1 MRPRARFTVAFL
13 FLQIIPIIA
22 IGVVTLAYSLKMVI
36 DEVVESSDMMTRQV
50 YGQVRLGL
58 AHGKGDAVTVLQHDD
73 ALRELLGSMQAFGPA
88 VVIARITDA
97 NGKILVAGGDG
108 SEGQLQPHLPSIEE
122 LVQKASRWWPFALL
136 AAASGRN
143 DLYATAR
150 PFDVDG
156 KPFGTIYIGVT
167 LSLLA
172 DRLERLGLA
181 FALIVVADVILT
193 LLATASLRRLL
204 FQEMWPFHAVSWS
217 ARITESFPP
226 APPQQDELSGLA
238 ERFNRLSREVHS
250 EHNQWETGRSN
261 VFEIVRSIHDG
272 VVLVD
277 SGGSLLFANREARAV
292 LGLDK
297 TPGVEGRPLGV
308 LLRRNHPLVAMAEA
322 ALESGSEAQD
332 VPMNLSSSAD
342 GDGASML
349 ISFFRLGA
357 ARKPVGMLILL
368 RDMNAVQELESVVD
382 HSTRLARLGGL
393 ISGVAHQL
401 RSPLHGMNL
410 RLELLREDALRGNDI
425 EKHVNRLRAEVERL
439 DQSVEALLRFMRPQE
454 LKLSRFLV
462 NDLLAEIANRI
473 KRERICFTFQFS
485 AERSVEADREML
497 AEAFTNLIQNAMQAM
512 PEGGGI
518 TISTAEKDGMVE
530 VDIADHGIGI
540 APENLELVLNLYFT
554 TKKGGNGLGLPLA
567 LRAIELNRGVLKID
581 SRVGEGTT
589 CRIRLPLPSDAPLQL
604 SSTSV

>member
-22 IGVVTLAYSLKMVI
+22 IGVVTLAYTLKTVI
-36 DEVVESSDMMTRQV
+36 DEVVESSDLMTRQV
-50 YGQVRLGL
+50 YEQVRLGL
-58 AHGKGDAVTVLQHDD
+58 EQGKGDAVTVLQHDD

-88 VVIARITDA
+88 VVIARITDE

-136 AAASGRN
+136 AAASGN

-172 DRLERLGLA
+172 DRIERLGVA
-181 FALIVVADVILT
+181 FALIVIADVVLT

-204 FQEMWPFHAVSWS
+204 FQEMWPPAVSWN
-217 ARITESFPP
+217 ARVTESLPP
-226 APPQQDELSGLA
+226 PPVQQDELSGLA

-261 VFEIVRSIHDG
+261 VFDIVRSIHDG
-272 VVLVD
+272 VVLVH

-332 VPMNLSSSAD
+332 VPMNLSGNGD
-342 GDGASML
+342 GDSASML

-357 ARKPVGMLILL
+357 ARKPVGLLLLL

-425 EKHVNRLRAEVERL
+425 EKHINRLRGEVERL

-473 KRERICFTFQFS
+473 KRERVCFAFQFS
-485 AERSVEADREML
+485 AEHPVEADREML
-497 AEAFTNLIQNAMQAM
+497 SEAFSNLIQNAMQAM

-530 VDIADHGIGI
+530 VEISDHGIGI
-540 APENLELVLNLYFT
+540 APENLEQVLNLYFT
-554 TKKGGNGLGLPLA
+554 TKKGGSGLGLPLA

-589 CRIRLPLPSDAPLQL
+589 CRIRLPLASDAPLQFR
-604 SSTSV
+604 STAV

>member
-22 IGVVTLAYSLKMVI
+22 IGVVTLAYSLKTVI
-36 DEVVESSDMMTRQV
+36 DEVVESSDLMTRQV
-50 YGQVRLGL
+50 YEQVRLGL
-58 AHGKGDAVTVLQHDD
+58 EHGKGDAVTVLQHDD

-136 AAASGRN
+136 AAASGN

-181 FALIVVADVILT
+181 FALIVMADVVLT

-204 FQEMWPFHAVSWS
+204 FQEMWPYPAVSWR
-217 ARITESFPP
+217 ARVTEGLPPPP
-226 APPQQDELSGLA
+226 AQQDELSGLA

-261 VFEIVRSIHDG
+261 VFDIVRSIHDG

-297 TPGVEGRPLGV
+297 TPGVEGRSLGV

-332 VPMNLSSSAD
+332 VPMNLSGNGD
-342 GDGASML
+342 GDSASML

-357 ARKPVGMLILL
+357 ARKPVGLLILL

-425 EKHVNRLRAEVERL
+425 EKHINRLRGEVERL

-462 NDLLAEIANRI
+462 SDLLAEIANRI
-473 KRERICFTFQFS
+473 KRERICFAFQFS
-485 AERSVEADREML
+485 ADHPVEADREML
-497 AEAFTNLIQNAMQAM
+497 TEAFSNLIQNAMQAM
-512 PEGGGI
+512 PEGGSI

-530 VDIADHGIGI
+530 VEISDHGIGI
-540 APENLELVLNLYFT
+540 APENLEQVLNLYFT
-554 TKKGGNGLGLPLA
+554 TKKGGSGLGLPLA
-567 LRAIELNRGVLKID
+567 LRAIELNRGALKID
-581 SRVGEGTT
+581 SRVGQGTT
-589 CRIRLPLPSDAPLQL
+589 CRIRLPLASDAPLRL
-604 SSTSV
+604 SATAV

>member
-22 IGVVTLAYSLKMVI
+22 IGVVTLAYTLKTVI
-36 DEVVESSDMMTRQV
+36 DGVVESSDLMTRQV
-50 YGQVRLGL
+50 YEQVRLGL
-58 AHGKGDAVTVLQHDD
+58 EHGKGDAVTILQHDD

-97 NGKILVAGGDG
+97 DGKILVAGGDG

-136 AAASGRN
+136 AAASGN

-167 LSLLA
+167 LSLLT

-181 FALIVVADVILT
+181 FGLIVIADVILT

-204 FQEMWPFHAVSWS
+204 FQEMWPFPAVSWN
-217 ARITESFPP
+217 ARVTESLPSP
-226 APPQQDELSGLA
+226 VQQDELSGLA
-238 ERFNRLSREVHS
+238 ERFNRLSRAVHS

-277 SGGSLLFANREARAV
+277 SGGSLLFANREARVV

-308 LLRRNHPLVAMAEA
+308 LLRRNHPLVAMADA

-332 VPMNLSSSAD
+332 VPMNLSANGD

-357 ARKPVGMLILL
+357 ARKPVGLLILL

-382 HSTRLARLGGL
+382 QSTRLARLGGL

-410 RLELLREDALRGNDI
+410 RLELMREDSLRGNDI
-425 EKHVNRLRAEVERL
+425 EKHINRLRGEVERL

-462 NDLLAEIANRI
+462 NDLLAEIANRV
-473 KRERICFTFQFS
+473 KRDRICFAFQFS
-485 AERSVEADREML
+485 AEHPVEADREML
-497 AEAFTNLIQNAMQAM
+497 SEAFSNLIQNAMQAM

-518 TISTAEKDGMVE
+518 AISTAEKDGMVE
-530 VDIADHGIGI
+530 VEISDHGVGI
-540 APENLELVLNLYFT
+540 APENLEQVLNLYFT
-554 TKKGGNGLGLPLA
+554 TKKGGSGLGLPLA

-589 CRIRLPLPSDAPLQL
+589 CRIRLPLASDVPLQL
-604 SSTSV
+604 SPTAV

>member
-22 IGVVTLAYSLKMVI
+22 IGVVTLAYTLKTVI
-36 DEVVESSDMMTRQV
+36 DGVVESSDLMTRQV
-50 YGQVRLGL
+50 YEQVRLGL
-58 AHGKGDAVTVLQHDD
+58 EHGKGDAVTILQHDD

-97 NGKILVAGGDG
+97 DGKILVAGGDG

-136 AAASGRN
+136 AAASGN

-167 LSLLA
+167 LSLLT

-181 FALIVVADVILT
+181 FGLIVIADVILT

-204 FQEMWPFHAVSWS
+204 FQEMWPFPAVSWN
-217 ARITESFPP
+217 ARVTESLPSP
-226 APPQQDELSGLA
+226 VQQDELSGLA
-238 ERFNRLSREVHS
+238 ERFNRLSRAVHS

-277 SGGSLLFANREARAV
+277 SGGSLLFANREARVV

-308 LLRRNHPLVAMAEA
+308 LLRRNHPLVAMADA

-332 VPMNLSSSAD
+332 VPMNLSANGD

-357 ARKPVGMLILL
+357 ARKPVGLLILL

-382 HSTRLARLGGL
+382 QSTRLARLGGL

-410 RLELLREDALRGNDI
+410 RLELMREDALRGNDI
-425 EKHVNRLRAEVERL
+425 EKHINRLRGEVERL

-462 NDLLAEIANRI
+462 NDLLAEIANRV
-473 KRERICFTFQFS
+473 KRDRICFAFQFS
-485 AERSVEADREML
+485 AEHPVEADREML
-497 AEAFTNLIQNAMQAM
+497 SEAFSNLIQNAMQAM

-518 TISTAEKDGMVE
+518 AISTAEKDGMVE
-530 VDIADHGIGI
+530 VEISDHGVGI
-540 APENLELVLNLYFT
+540 APENLEQVLNLYFT
-554 TKKGGNGLGLPLA
+554 TKKGGSGLGLPLA

-589 CRIRLPLPSDAPLQL
+589 CRIRLPLASDVPLQL
-604 SSTSV
+604 SPTAV

>member
-22 IGVVTLAYSLKMVI
+22 IGVVTLAYTLKTVI
-36 DEVVESSDMMTRQV
+36 DGVVESSDLMTRQV
-50 YGQVRLGL
+50 YEQVRLGL
-58 AHGKGDAVTVLQHDD
+58 EHGKGDAVTILQHDD

-97 NGKILVAGGDG
+97 DGKILVAGGDG
-108 SEGQLQPHLPSIEE
+108 SEGQLQSHLPSIEE

-136 AAASGRN
+136 AAASGN

-167 LSLLA
+167 LSLLT

-181 FALIVVADVILT
+181 FGLIVVADVILT

-204 FQEMWPFHAVSWS
+204 FQEMWPFPAVSWN
-217 ARITESFPP
+217 ARVTESLPSP
-226 APPQQDELSGLA
+226 AQQDELSGLA
-238 ERFNRLSREVHS
+238 ERFNRLSRAVHS

-277 SGGSLLFANREARAV
+277 SGGSLLFANREARVV

-308 LLRRNHPLVAMAEA
+308 LLRRNHPLVAMADA

-332 VPMNLSSSAD
+332 VPMNLSANGD

-357 ARKPVGMLILL
+357 ARKPVGLLILL

-382 HSTRLARLGGL
+382 QSTRLARLGGL

-410 RLELLREDALRGNDI
+410 RLELMREDSLRGNDI
-425 EKHVNRLRAEVERL
+425 EKHINRLRGEVERL

-462 NDLLAEIANRI
+462 NDLLAEIANRV
-473 KRERICFTFQFS
+473 KRDRICFAFQFS
-485 AERSVEADREML
+485 AEHPVEADREML
-497 AEAFTNLIQNAMQAM
+497 SEAFSNLIQNAMQAM

-518 TISTAEKDGMVE
+518 AISTAEKDGMVE
-530 VDIADHGIGI
+530 VEISDHGVGI
-540 APENLELVLNLYFT
+540 APENLEQVLNLYFT
-554 TKKGGNGLGLPLA
+554 TKKGGSGLGLPLA

-589 CRIRLPLPSDAPLQL
+589 CRIRLPLASDVPLQL
-604 SSTSV
+604 SPTAV

>member
-22 IGVVTLAYSLKMVI
+22 IGVVTLAYTLKTVI
-36 DEVVESSDMMTRQV
+36 DGVVESSDLMTRQV
-50 YGQVRLGL
+50 YEQVRLGL
-58 AHGKGDAVTVLQHDD
+58 EHGKGDAVTILQHDD

-97 NGKILVAGGDG
+97 GGKILVAGGDG

-136 AAASGRN
+136 AAASGN

-167 LSLLA
+167 LSLLT

-181 FALIVVADVILT
+181 FGLIVIADVILT

-204 FQEMWPFHAVSWS
+204 FQEMWPFPAVSWN
-217 ARITESFPP
+217 ARVTESLPSP
-226 APPQQDELSGLA
+226 AQQDELSGLA
-238 ERFNRLSREVHS
+238 ERFNRLSRAVHS
-250 EHNQWETGRSN
+250 EHNQWETGHSN

-277 SGGSLLFANREARAV
+277 SGGSLLFANREARVV

-332 VPMNLSSSAD
+332 VPMNLSANGD

-357 ARKPVGMLILL
+357 ARKPVGLLILL

-382 HSTRLARLGGL
+382 QSTRLARLGGL

-410 RLELLREDALRGNDI
+410 RLELMREDALRGNDI
-425 EKHVNRLRAEVERL
+425 EKHINRLRGEVERL

-473 KRERICFTFQFS
+473 KRERICFAFQFS
-485 AERSVEADREML
+485 ADHPVEADREML
-497 AEAFTNLIQNAMQAM
+497 SEAFSNLIQNAMQAM
-512 PEGGGI
+512 PDGGGI
-518 TISTAEKDGMVE
+518 AISTAEKDGMVE
-530 VDIADHGIGI
+530 VEISDHGVGI
-540 APENLELVLNLYFT
+540 APENLEQVLNLYFT
-554 TKKGGNGLGLPLA
+554 TKKGGSGLGLPLA

-589 CRIRLPLPSDAPLQL
+589 CRIRLPLASDVPLQL
-604 SSTSV
+604 SPTAV

>member
-22 IGVVTLAYSLKMVI
+22 IGVVTLAYSLKTVI
-36 DEVVESSDMMTRQV
+36 DEVVESSDLMTRQV
-50 YGQVRLGL
+50 YEQVRLAL
-58 AHGKGDAVTVLQHDD
+58 EHGKGDAVTVLQHDD

-88 VVIARITDA
+88 VVIALITDA
-97 NGKILVAGGDG
+97 NGKILVAAGDG
-108 SEGQLQPHLPSIEE
+108 QVGQLQPHLPSIEE

-136 AAASGRN
+136 GAASGN

-167 LSLLA
+167 LSLLT

-181 FALIVVADVILT
+181 FGLIVIADVILT

-204 FQEMWPFHAVSWS
+204 FQEMWPFPAVSWN
-217 ARITESFPP
+217 ARVTESLPSP
-226 APPQQDELSGLA
+226 VQQDELSGLA
-238 ERFNRLSREVHS
+238 ERFNRLSRAVHS

-277 SGGSLLFANREARAV
+277 SGGSLLFANREARVV

-332 VPMNLSSSAD
+332 VPMNLSGNAD

-357 ARKPVGMLILL
+357 ARKPVGLLILL

-425 EKHVNRLRAEVERL
+425 EKHVNRLRGEVERL

-473 KRERICFTFQFS
+473 KRERICFAFQFS
-485 AERSVEADREML
+485 AEHPVEADREML

-530 VDIADHGIGI
+530 VEIADHGIGI
-540 APENLELVLNLYFT
+540 APENLEQVLNLYFT
-554 TKKGGNGLGLPLA
+554 TKKGGSGLGLPLA
-567 LRAIELNRGVLKID
+567 LRAIELNRGALKID

-589 CRIRLPLPSDAPLQL
+589 CRIRLPLASDAPLQL
-604 SSTSV
+604 SSTAV

>member
-1 MRPRARFTVAFL
+1 
-13 FLQIIPIIA
+13 
-22 IGVVTLAYSLKMVI
+22 
-36 DEVVESSDMMTRQV
+36 
-50 YGQVRLGL
+50 
-58 AHGKGDAVTVLQHDD
+58 LQHDD

-97 NGKILVAGGDG
+97 DGKILVAGGDG

-136 AAASGRN
+136 AAASGN

-167 LSLLA
+167 LSLLT

-181 FALIVVADVILT
+181 FGLIVIADVILT

-204 FQEMWPFHAVSWS
+204 FQEMWPFPAVSWN
-217 ARITESFPP
+217 ARVTESLPSP
-226 APPQQDELSGLA
+226 VQQDELSGLA
-238 ERFNRLSREVHS
+238 ERFNRLSRAVHS

-277 SGGSLLFANREARAV
+277 SGGSLLFANREARVV

-308 LLRRNHPLVAMAEA
+308 LLRRNHPLVAMADA

-332 VPMNLSSSAD
+332 VPMNLSANGD

-357 ARKPVGMLILL
+357 ARKPVGLLILL

-382 HSTRLARLGGL
+382 QSTRLARLGGL

-410 RLELLREDALRGNDI
+410 RLELMREDSLRGNDI
-425 EKHVNRLRAEVERL
+425 EKHINRLRGEVERL

-462 NDLLAEIANRI
+462 NDLLAEIANRV
-473 KRERICFTFQFS
+473 KRDRICFAFQFS
-485 AERSVEADREML
+485 AEHPVEADREML
-497 AEAFTNLIQNAMQAM
+497 SEAFSNLIQNAMQAM

-518 TISTAEKDGMVE
+518 AISTAEKDGMVE
-530 VDIADHGIGI
+530 VEISDHGVGI
-540 APENLELVLNLYFT
+540 APENLEQVLNLYFT
-554 TKKGGNGLGLPLA
+554 TKKGGSGLGLPLA

-589 CRIRLPLPSDAPLQL
+589 CRIRLPLASDVPLQL
-604 SSTSV
+604 SPTAV

>member
-22 IGVVTLAYSLKMVI
+22 IGVVTLAYTLKTVI
-36 DEVVESSDMMTRQV
+36 DEVVESSDLMTRQV
-50 YGQVRLGL
+50 YEQVRLGL
-58 AHGKGDAVTVLQHDD
+58 EHGKGDAVTVLQHDD

-97 NGKILVAGGDG
+97 NGKILVAAGDG
-108 SEGQLQPHLPSIEE
+108 SEGQFQPHLPSIEE

-136 AAASGRN
+136 AAASGN

-181 FALIVVADVILT
+181 FALIVIADVILT

-204 FQEMWPFHAVSWS
+204 FQEMWPFPAVSWS
-217 ARITESFPP
+217 ARVTESLPP
-226 APPQQDELSGLA
+226 AQQDELSGLA

-261 VFEIVRSIHDG
+261 VFDIVRSIHDG

-297 TPGVEGRPLGV
+297 NPGVEGRPLGV

-332 VPMNLSSSAD
+332 VPMNLSGNGD
-342 GDGASML
+342 GDGGSML

-357 ARKPVGMLILL
+357 ARKPVGLLILL

-410 RLELLREDALRGNDI
+410 RLELLREDAMRGNDI
-425 EKHVNRLRAEVERL
+425 EKHINRLRGEVERL

-462 NDLLAEIANRI
+462 NDLLTEIANRI
-473 KRERICFTFQFS
+473 KRERICFAFQFS
-485 AERSVEADREML
+485 AEHPVEADREML

-518 TISTAEKDGMVE
+518 TISTAEKDAMVE
-530 VDIADHGIGI
+530 VEIADHGIGI
-540 APENLELVLNLYFT
+540 APENLDQVLNLYFT
-554 TKKGGNGLGLPLA
+554 TKKGGSGLGLPLA

-589 CRIRLPLPSDAPLQL
+589 CRIRLPLASDAAPQI
-604 SSTSV
+604 SSTAV

>member
-1 MRPRARFTVAFL
+1 MRSRARFTVAFL

-22 IGVVTLAYSLKMVI
+22 IGVVTLAYTLKTVI
-36 DEVVESSDMMTRQV
+36 DEVVESSDLMTRQV
-50 YGQVRLGL
+50 YEQVRLGL
-58 AHGKGDAVTVLQHDD
+58 EHGKGDAVTVLQHDD
-73 ALRELLGSMQAFGPA
+73 ALRELLGTMQAFGPA

-97 NGKILVAGGDG
+97 NGKILVAAGDG
-108 SEGQLQPHLPSIEE
+108 REGQLPPHLPSIDE

-136 AAASGRN
+136 AAASGN

-167 LSLLA
+167 LSLLK

-181 FALIVVADVILT
+181 FALIVIADVILT

-204 FQEMWPFHAVSWS
+204 FQEMWPFPAVSWGPRLNES
-217 ARITESFPP
+217 APPP
-226 APPQQDELSGLA
+226 AQQDELSGLA

-250 EHNQWETGRSN
+250 EHNQWETGRSK
-261 VFEIVRSIHDG
+261 VFDIVRSIHDG

-297 TPGVEGRPLGV
+297 TSGVEGRPLGV

-332 VPMNLSSSAD
+332 VPMNLSGNGD

-357 ARKPVGMLILL
+357 ARKPVGLLILL

-425 EKHVNRLRAEVERL
+425 EKHINRLRGEVERL

-473 KRERICFTFQFS
+473 KRERICFAFQFS
-485 AERSVEADREML
+485 AEHPVEADREML
-497 AEAFTNLIQNAMQAM
+497 SEAFTNLIQNAMQAM

-518 TISTAEKDGMVE
+518 TISTTEKDGMVE
-530 VDIADHGIGI
+530 VEISDHGIGI
-540 APENLELVLNLYFT
+540 APENLDQVLNLYFT
-554 TKKGGNGLGLPLA
+554 TKKGGSGLGLPLA

-589 CRIRLPLPSDAPLQL
+589 CRIRLPLASDVPLQL
-604 SSTSV
+604 SSTAV

>member
-22 IGVVTLAYSLKMVI
+22 IGVVTLAYTLKTVI
-36 DEVVESSDMMTRQV
+36 DGVVESSDLMTRQV
-50 YGQVRLGL
+50 YEQVRLGL
-58 AHGKGDAVTVLQHDD
+58 ERGKGDAVTILQHDD

-97 NGKILVAGGDG
+97 DGKILVAGGDG
-108 SEGQLQPHLPSIEE
+108 SEGQLEPHLPSIEE

-136 AAASGRN
+136 AAASGN

-156 KPFGTIYIGVT
+156 KPFGIIYIGVT
-167 LSLLA
+167 LSLLT

-181 FALIVVADVILT
+181 FGLIVIADVILT

-204 FQEMWPFHAVSWS
+204 FQEMWPFPAVSWN
-217 ARITESFPP
+217 ARVTESLPSP
-226 APPQQDELSGLA
+226 AQQDELSGLA

-277 SGGSLLFANREARAV
+277 SGGSLLFANREARVV

-308 LLRRNHPLVAMAEA
+308 LLRRNHPLLAMAEA

-332 VPMNLSSSAD
+332 VPMNLSANGD

-357 ARKPVGMLILL
+357 ARKPIGLLILL

-425 EKHVNRLRAEVERL
+425 EKHINRLRSEVERL

-473 KRERICFTFQFS
+473 KRERICFAFQFS
-485 AERSVEADREML
+485 AEHPVEADREML
-497 AEAFTNLIQNAMQAM
+497 SEAFSNLIQNAMQAM

-530 VDIADHGIGI
+530 VEISDHGVGI

-554 TKKGGNGLGLPLA
+554 TKKGGSGLGLPLA

-589 CRIRLPLPSDAPLQL
+589 CRIRLPLASNVPLQL
-604 SSTSV
+604 SPTAV